1 MSRKGTNVN
10 LILALDDEVKS
21 PNSVGSVQNSNESSV
36 YSYFETIFWLFMLYL
51 INVFV
56 ISAKKSTV
64 FSSFLCNLMF

>member
-10 LILALDDEVKS
+10 LIMALDDEVKS
-21 PNSVGSVQNSNESSV
+21 PNSVGSVQNSNELIPT
-36 YSYFETIFWLFMLYL
+36 FCLFMLYL